1 MNDFFIW
8 FFCYFHKVFAVC
20 PCRYVNIGTEIHR
33 PWLVLSKVININ
45 NYLF

>member
-1 MNDFFIW
+1 MNDFSSSFLL
-8 FFCYFHKVFAVC
+8 FHKVNVVC
-20 PCRYVNIGTEIHR
+20 PCLYVNIGTEFHR